1 MLSKERAQSSI
12 ERHPSIGHHLALED
26 QSVRFVILN
35 EALHHMEDPF
45 QAMREVARVLTPR
58 REGFLYE
65 PYALNPYRMLSEI
78 RDRLKGSIELSF
90 SVRKLK
96 KVLENAGLRPISI
109 QRHTAPLSDWK
120 MEVLQ
125 RLSQVGKKSLF
136 FRVKSNTQDFRE
148 RNGGRTKTRRTED

>member
-1 MLSKERAQSSI
+1 
-12 ERHPSIGHHLALED
+12 
-26 QSVRFVILN
+26 VILN

-96 KVLENAGLRPISI
+96 KILENAGLRPISI
-109 QRHTAPLSDWK
+109 QRHTAPPSDWK
-120 MEVLQ
+120 MEVFSAFHRLARKVYFSASRAIPKIFGNVIVVAQ
-125 RLSQVGKKSLF
+125 RPRELKIAFQTASFESIVRCPATGS
-136 FRVKSNTQDFRE
+136 RVLRLA
-148 RNGGRTKTRRTED
+148 